1 MKHCYIFDYST
12 ADIYHVKLSDS
23 ISTNEEI
30 ESYLSNK
37 FNINFLKLNIMEKIV
52 VIFIVASAL
61 IGWISYLIYNYKIN
75 GSLIIVY
82 KKKYEDINSR
92 YKILQDCVRD
102 LILDINHKL
111 PGSSLEYR
119 SDENNEIIRGEI
131 KYKK

>member
-1 MKHCYIFDYST
+1 
-12 ADIYHVKLSDS
+12 
-23 ISTNEEI
+23 
-30 ESYLSNK
+30 
-37 FNINFLKLNIMEKIV
+37 MEKIV

-82 KKKYEDINSR
+82 KKKYEDVNSR
-92 YKILQDCVRD
+92 YKNLQECVRD

-111 PGSSLEYR
+111 PGSSLEYK
-119 SDENNEIIRGEI
+119 SDENNEIIKGEI